1 MISRRTRLLYG
12 AGGGVYAVKEA
23 AYMMFVLLFYTQVLG
38 LSGSVTGI
46 IIAVSLVWDAI
57 SDPLVG
63 VLSDRHR
70 SRFGRRHPFMVVSVL
85 PLGLGFVG
93 LFAPPDVVISSQWL
107 LGSWLLFWSLW
118 VRTFITTFSIPHL
131 ALSTD
136 LAEDYQHRSEVLGS
150 RMAFIFLTAVL
161 LPATGLL
168 LIFATTGDTDGR
180 FVADNYPLYGAL
192 SCGVIWVLGTASCA
206 GTRQYAVPGPNAG
219 GMPPPTASLA
229 ELGRDLGRT
238 FKNRSFRLLLG
249 YEVGIM
255 MAYGVLSTL
264 NMLLWTYVWEFSPE
278 RVSIVLAAP
287 SLIAV
292 FLVLASIPVLGHRLH
307 KCQQLRLALI
317 GLLINCF
324 WLYPLKLMGLI
335 PENGTPAVFALNF
348 LFMLVFMYFFM
359 LRSVNTQSIIADI
372 ADEHELETGLRQEGG
387 FYSALN
393 FTAKLANVFGPAYAG
408 IALDIVGLPTG
419 AQPGEVSQE
428 VIDGLII
435 AAGIGVLPTL
445 CFAIWMAM
453 KIDVRRDR
461 IESIQASLRERR
473 AAAGEV
479 AGADSLGHN
488 PRPAN

>member
-1 MISRRTRLLYG
+1 MIARKTRLLYG

-38 LSGSVTGI
+38 LSGSVTGV
-46 IIAVSLVWDAI
+46 IIAISLIWDAI

-70 SRFGRRHPFMVVSVL
+70 SRFGRRHPFMVASVL

-93 LFAPPDVVISSQWL
+93 LFSPPDAAIDSQWL
-107 LGSWLLFWSLW
+107 LGGWLLFWSLW

-131 ALSTD
+131 ALSAD
-136 LAEDYQHRSEVLGS
+136 LTEGYQHRSEVLGS

-161 LPATGLL
+161 LPASALL
-168 LIFATTGDTDGR
+168 LIFAADGDIDGR
-180 FVADNYPLYGAL
+180 FVADNYPYYGAL
-192 SCGVIWVLGTASCA
+192 SCGVIWVLGTVSCL
-206 GTRQYAVPGPNAG
+206 GTRQFAIPAPTS
-219 GMPPPTASLA
+219 GMLPPTASLV
-229 ELGRDLGRT
+229 ELGQDLART

-264 NMLLWTYVWEFSPE
+264 NMLLWTYVWEFSAAK
-278 RVSIVLAAP
+278 VSIVLAAP

-292 FLVLASIPVLGHRLH
+292 FMVLASIPVLGRRLH

-324 WLYPLKLMGLI
+324 WLYPLKLMDMI
-335 PENGTPAVFALNF
+335 PANGTAIVFSLNF

-393 FTAKLANVFGPAYAG
+393 FIAKLATVFGPAYAG
-408 IALDIVGLPTG
+408 IALDVVGLPSG
-419 AQPGEVSQE
+419 AQPGDVGRDVVQ
-428 VIDGLII
+428 GLII

-445 CFAIWMAM
+445 SFAIWMAI

-461 IESIQASLRERR
+461 IEGIQASLKARR

-479 AGADSLGHN
+479 AGGDLLGHN